1 MLTFI
6 WLPLS
11 RPDGPRAVA
20 SGGRQPLACPLRAV
34 EQQGRHHDAVD
45 GLVAAGTGRGGLA
58 LVAVAADGGL
68 GRGGGLFTAGERVLV
83 VAGAGERAAVE
94 GADVDPV
101 VEQHAVAGPCE
112 AVDQVD
118 PALLA
123 LRYAGERVEGPHGLA
138 PLEHVGGRTL
148 RHAVILPNHTGRARI
163 RGESFA
169 ELISL
174 VN

>member
-20 SGGRQPLACPLRAV
+20 SGGRQPLAGPLRAV
-34 EQQGRHHDAVD
+34 EQHGRHHDAVD
-45 GLVAAGTGRGGLA
+45 GLVAAGPGRGGLA
-58 LVAVAADGGL
+58 PVAVDGGL
-68 GRGGGLFTAGERVLV
+68 GRGGSLFTAGERVVV

-123 LRYAGERVEGPHGLA
+123 LRYAGERVEGPHDLA

-148 RHAVILPNHTGRARI
+148 RHAV
-163 RGESFA
+163 
-169 ELISL
+169 
-174 VN
+174 